1 MGGMYLLRA
10 TFTALGLAAV
20 LLAATPATAAGVE
33 KTQVLYRASV
43 GEKIEAARDMLVS
56 ALEGRNYTIINQLDV
71 QEGLAGRGIK
81 TGPIRLVEFINLSKA
96 YRVTSSNQ
104 GFEMFAPLRLALF
117 EEEGKTRVMVL
128 RPSYIGTVLAT
139 EGELSAE
146 AKNTLEEFD
155 KDIYAIL
162 ESAAAGGF

>member
-1 MGGMYLLRA
+1 MDGTSLLRA
-10 TFTALGLAAV
+10 RFVALGLAAA
-20 LLAATPATAAGVE
+20 LLAASPAGADGVE

-56 ALEGRNYTIINQLDV
+56 ALEGKNYTVINQLDV

-81 TGPIRLVEFINLSKA
+81 AGPIRLVEFINLARA
-96 YRVTSSNQ
+96 YRVTRSNH

-117 EEEGKTRVMVL
+117 EEEGKTRVLVL
-128 RPSYIGTVLAT
+128 RPRYIGTVLAA
-139 EGELSAE
+139 EGGLSAE
-146 AKNTLEEFD
+146 AKSTLEEFD
-155 KDIYAIL
+155 RDIHAIL

>member
-1 MGGMYLLRA
+1 MGGMYLLRTA
-10 TFTALGLAAV
+10 YAALGLAAM
-20 LLAATPATAAGVE
+20 LLAVSTARAEGVE

-43 GEKIEAARDMLVS
+43 SEKIEAARDMLVS

-81 TGPIRLVEFINLSKA
+81 AGPILLVEFINLAKA
-96 YRVTSSNQ
+96 YRVTHSNH

-139 EGELSAE
+139 EGGLSAE

-155 KDIYAIL
+155 KDIHTIL

>member
-1 MGGMYLLRA
+1 MGGMHRLRA
-10 TFTALGLAAV
+10 GFAALGVAAV
-20 LLAATPATAAGVE
+20 LLGTSPARAAGVE
-33 KTQVLYRASV
+33 KTQVLYQASV
-43 GEKIEAARDMLVS
+43 GEKIGATRDMLVS

-81 TGPIRLVEFINLSKA
+81 AGPIMLVEFINLAKA
-96 YRVTSSNQ
+96 FRITRSNH

-128 RPSYIGTVLAT
+128 RPRYIGAILAS
-139 EGELSAE
+139 EGGLSAE

-155 KDIYAIL
+155 KDIHAIL